1 MKQYS
6 KEDQEYISNGHYLI
20 DGVEYMSI
28 WTYKNKKSV
37 GENSTQMNASEAR
50 TLASMGLKCI
60 STKPDF
66 GNFSQIYI
74 YRVEDLDGYYL

>member
-6 KEDQEYISNGHYLI
+6 QEDSEYISNGHYEI

-28 WTYKNKKSV
+28 WTYKNKKHV
-37 GENSTQMNASEAR
+37 GDNSTQTNASEAR
-50 TLASMGLKCI
+50 IFANKGFSCI

-66 GNFSQIYI
+66 GNFAQIYV
-74 YRVEDLDGYYL
+74 YPVSDLDNYYL

>member
-6 KEDQEYISNGHYLI
+6 KEDREYISNGHYLI

-28 WTYKNKKSV
+28 WTYKKIKGV

-50 TLASMGLKCI
+50 TFSSMGLSCI

-66 GNFSQIYI
+66 GNFAQIYI
-74 YRVEDLDGYYL
+74 YKKEDLDNYYL